1 MRFLGSDGL
10 EIAGPREWEPATID
24 LGVNAE
30 AWESV
35 QLSVNGRDIPVRAAR
50 IAGQAAVLADWDVS
64 GPGSYRIVLDK
75 AGELQEATVTIES
88 AKLGEA
94 GLSALLEDLTLRLP
108 TSIAV
113 GIQRGGGLVGINLQ
127 PPGETTLAQDLL
139 RLRRAIDG
147 SVSGP
152 GLARILPA
160 IATDPHRSLVATAHW
175 VPRDRAR
182 RVPVA
187 GIARTLMR
195 PGNLDREGLPE
206 RAIDE
211 RVEHTFDVHE
221 NRLTKLFATEL
232 LARIR
237 RLRLVAG
244 SREVGELERL
254 EAEFT
259 AVVDRALF
267 LREVELPA
275 QRPNRQ
281 TMVLT
286 REPRYRAMLDRYLEY
301 HRSVWAT
308 VSDPALDAPLANVP
322 FLYELWGALLVVEAV
337 VSEAIEAGYR
347 VVHQRVAR
355 RVPGALFVEVAPG
368 GRPLV
373 QLRHAAT
380 GDEVSV
386 TPQRNF
392 STSGEYHSVSL
403 TQRPDV
409 TVEVRRRGRASEFVL
424 FDPKYKLIAD
434 DEGSGTPV
442 KADVDKMHAYRDA
455 IRGPDN
461 AHVVR
466 FAATIYPGESILYGQ
481 DIAALG
487 ALPERPGG
495 FVDEARSALRRVLE
509 VTVGTV
515 ATEAAN
521 EA

>member
-1 MRFLGSDGL
+1 MRFLGPDGL

-50 IAGQAAVLADWDVS
+50 IAGRAAVLADWDVS
-64 GPGSYRIVLDK
+64 GPGSYRIVLDR
-75 AGELQEATVTIES
+75 AGELQEATVTIAS

-113 GIQRGGGLVGINLQ
+113 GIQRGGGLVGINLH

-160 IATDPHRSLVATAHW
+160 IATDPHRSLVTTAHW
-175 VPRDRAR
+175 VPRERAR

-187 GIARTLMR
+187 GIARTLTR

-211 RVEHTFDVHE
+211 RADHTFDVHE
-221 NRLTKLFATEL
+221 NRLLKLFATEL

-244 SREVGELERL
+244 PREVGELGRL
-254 EAEFT
+254 EAEL
-259 AVVDRALF
+259 AAAVDRALF
-267 LREVELPA
+267 LREVELPT

-286 REPRYRAMLDRYLEY
+286 REPRYRTMLDRYLEY

-308 VSDPALDAPLANVP
+308 VLDPALDTPLANVP
-322 FLYELWGALLVVEAV
+322 FLYELWGTLLVVEAV

-355 RVPGALFVEVAPG
+355 RVPGALFVEVAPD

-373 QLRHAAT
+373 ELRDAAT
-380 GDEVSV
+380 GDEIVV
-386 TPQRNF
+386 TPQRSF
-392 STSGEYHSVSL
+392 GTSGEYHSVSL

-409 TVEVRRRGRASEFVL
+409 TVEVRRRVGSEFVL

-461 AHVVR
+461 ANVVR
-466 FAATIYPGESILYGQ
+466 FAATIYPGQSIWYGQ

-487 ALPERPGG
+487 AQPGRPDMFIDG
-495 FVDEARSALRRVLE
+495 ARAALRRVL
-509 VTVGTV
+509 GGDCRDRGDGGRQ
-515 ATEAAN
+515 
-521 EA
+521 